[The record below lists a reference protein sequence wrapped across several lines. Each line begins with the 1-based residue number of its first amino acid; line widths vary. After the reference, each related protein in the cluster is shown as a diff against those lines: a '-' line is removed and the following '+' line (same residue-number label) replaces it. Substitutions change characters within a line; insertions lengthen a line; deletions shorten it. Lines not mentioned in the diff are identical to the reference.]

1 MAEENKSYTI
11 HKSKKSQVDVKLTAR
26 ESLKNNLA
34 NTSHRLDLV
43 KEVGGVEFICDTKAI
58 DLLSTRDS
66 FKCITKPIIWLAA
79 STDHDRDYALIEKYV
94 KKKVKAVVVYGDSG
108 DDMKR
113 KLGDNLDKFGSKP
126 KLEEAIDLAYAY
138 AEKGDVVIF
147 SPSCKTEDEYNNY
160 SDRGLAFTRRV
171 NELIAR

>member
-1 MAEENKSYTI
+1 MAEDNKSYTI

-34 NTSHRLDLV
+34 STSHRLDLV
-43 KEVGGVEFICDTKAI
+43 KELGGVEFICDTKAT

-66 FKCITKPIIWLAA
+66 FKCIDKPIVWLAA
-79 STDHDRDYALIEKYV
+79 TTEHDRDYALIEKYV
-94 KKKVKAVVVYGDSG
+94 KKKVKAVVVYGGPG

-113 KLGDNLDKFGSKP
+113 KLGANVEKFGSKP
-126 KLEEAIDLAYAY
+126 KLGEAIELAYLY

-160 SDRGLAFTRRV
+160 SDRGVAFTRSV